1 MLSLLN
7 GCEVRLV
14 TDSVDARAKYYARAM
29 RLRLGLRLALGKCR
43 ASNSIVL
50 RCICAW
56 LMLRLLCYVG
66 MHPFCRNL
74 INFPLKIVGKISYVR
89 Y

>member
-29 RLRLGLRLALGKCR
+29 RLRLGLRLAFGKCR
-43 ASNSIVL
+43 ANNSIEITPMQNCVL
-50 RCICAW
+50 P
-56 LMLRLLCYVG
+56 VG
-66 MHPFCRNL
+66 
-74 INFPLKIVGKISYVR
+74 IILKMMITSFGVLSTDTVVIGNH
-89 Y
+89 